1 MKNRISIL
9 IGILFLIISA
19 NMLAQDDN
27 QSKTKVKMGEVI
39 VTATKIEGNQSET
52 GSSTTVITEEEIEK
66 SGKGNVLDLL
76 QDVPGISIMQTGSFG
91 GGASLYIRGSKPGHT
106 LVMID
111 GVEVNDPMVS
121 DRSFD
126 FAHMLTD
133 NIERI
138 EIVRG
143 AQSTLYGS
151 DAMGG
156 VINIITKKGEG
167 KLKPELTFE
176 AGSYKTFKEALGISG
191 STEKISYSFNV
202 SRMDSDGTSKAKD
215 GAEDDGYE
223 NTTFSSRL
231 GFMPSDNIDIDFVF
245 RWVDA
250 AYDYDDGENQDDPNK
265 EGWWEN
271 KSARLS
277 LEHAVNDVWDYKIS
291 VTYAETDR
299 EYKDSVDSVDDG
311 PYENSHNW
319 FNGDSKKAEWQN
331 NFNFVDCST
340 TTIGVEYEEESGS
353 ANGINSWDVFAS
365 QEVNNIGYYLQNQF
379 EFNDVLFITP
389 GVRLDDNERFGNKA
403 TYKISGSYLV
413 KSTGTR
419 FKANWGTGFKAP
431 SLYQLYSP
439 YGDLNLEPDE
449 GETFDVGFE
458 QTLLSEKMMMGAV
471 YFHNEFENMVDFDMN
486 TWTYTNV
493 DNAEMK
499 GVEFIW
505 SYEPVDTLSF
515 GANYTYTS
523 TEDKDTGLELARRP
537 KTQANLNMN
546 WGYNENGNVNVSVAY
561 IGNRWNDTANTL
573 KMNSFTTV
581 NLSSYYDINK
591 YIKLFGRIENL
602 FDKEIQQVHGYAAT
616 GISFYGGF
624 KLSY

>member
-1 MKNRISIL
+1 MSIRILVLTGVMCFALSTNVM
-9 IGILFLIISA
+9 A
-19 NMLAQDDN
+19 RDD
-27 QSKTKVKMGEVI
+27 KTKKGNPKMGAVI

-91 GGASLYIRGSKPGHT
+91 GGTSLYIRGSKPGHT

-167 KLKPELTFE
+167 APKPELILE
-176 AGSYKTFKEALGISG
+176 AGSYKTFKGTLGISG
-191 STEKISYSFNV
+191 STEKFSYSFNM

-223 NTTFSSRL
+223 NTTFSTRL
-231 GFMPSDNIDIDFVF
+231 GLMPSDNIGIDFVF

-250 AYDYDDGENQDDPNK
+250 AYDYDDGANQDDPNK
-265 EGWWEN
+265 EGWWKN
-271 KSARLS
+271 KSARLTFDHTVS
-277 LEHAVNDVWDYKIS
+277 TVWDHKLS
-291 VTYAETDR
+291 VTYAETYR
-299 EYKDSVDSVDDG
+299 EYKDTADAIDVS
-311 PYENSHNW
+311 ENSNNW
-319 FNGDSKKAEWQN
+319 FNGESKKIEWQN
-331 NFNFVDCST
+331 NLYFTDWST
-340 TTIGVEYEEESGS
+340 TTAGVEYEEESGS
-353 ANGINSWDVFAS
+353 ANGINSWDMFAG
-365 QEVNNIGYYLQNQF
+365 QEVNNKGYYIQNQF
-379 EFNDVLFITP
+379 EFSDTLYITP
-389 GVRLDDNERFGNKA
+389 GLRLDDNERFGNEV

-439 YGDLNLEPDE
+439 YGDPTLKPDE
-449 GETFDVGFE
+449 GDTFDIGFE
-458 QTLLSEKMMMGAV
+458 QSLFSEKMMLGAV
-471 YFHNEFENMVDFDMN
+471 YFRNEFENMVDFDMN
-486 TWTYTNV
+486 TYTYTNI

-499 GVEFIW
+499 GVEVIW
-505 SYEPVDTLSF
+505 AYEPVDTLSF
-515 GANYTYTS
+515 NANYTYTS
-523 TEDKDTGLELARRP
+523 TEDNDTGLELARRP
-537 KTQANLNMN
+537 KKQANFNIN
-546 WGYNENGNVNVSVAY
+546 WGFNETGNVNVSVAY
-561 IGNRWNDTANTL
+561 IGSRWNDTANTM
-573 KMNSFTTV
+573 KMESFTTV
-581 NLSSYYDINK
+581 NLSSYYDISKN
-591 YIKLFGRIENL
+591 IKLFGRIENL
-602 FDKEIQQVHGYAAT
+602 FNKEIQQVHGYAAT

-624 KLSY
+624 KLSI